1 MNILRRNLLYLF
13 IASPMAAPAQTA
25 RNGFYITNQSP
36 LAVQPYVP
44 LPLGNIQPRGWL
56 RNMLELQRDGLTGHL
71 DSIYSLVCGPG
82 NGWLGGKGDSWE
94 RGPALE
100 DITLVPYGCT
110 ALRIAQFPLLDAHAR

>member
-1 MNILRRNLLYLF
+1 MNILRRNLLPAL
-13 IASPMAAPAQTA
+13 IILPILLSAQTD
-25 RNGFYITNQSP
+25 RNRHYITNQPP

-56 RNMLELQRDGLTGHL
+56 RKMLELQRDGLTGHL

-94 RGPALE
+94 RGTALE
-100 DITLVPYGCT
+100 DITLAPYGCT